1 MNQHSDMDALMRKKL
16 YDTEVAPP
24 AFVWPNVE
32 AALQKRKRRAFLWI
46 FSGIGVA
53 VLGAGLLLRFYA
65 GSGINV
71 PTAQT
76 QSVQQAPSAQTTTPN
91 ADQHIAETS
100 PEITVSTSNTASKSI
115 SEPALPGIERNV
127 SAHKNGNIAGQTN
140 RNKTTRSPF
149 NPNKAAV
156 IEQVVTPIAP
166 ITYGAVVTD
175 LGLDAFA
182 PTLASNTVTH
192 PASLLFLPQLAT
204 DLSQAIAVGD
214 PSGLKRPVIRK
225 KKEPK
230 NCYNF
235 TKHPNAWFFDVYAGP
250 SFAWKDLSTNNPEYK
265 DYRNRRL
272 NSERRDWAFHSGVRG
287 TLLFDGHFM
296 LRLGLHYDQ
305 MTEIFEFID
314 PNSITINYKDVITYV
329 NGQPVIVRDT
339 IGISYGSNYTKTYNR
354 FGMLQIPLQAG
365 VELRKGRSGF
375 SFNAGVSFN
384 VWFWKRGA
392 ILSAQGMPR
401 YFTPGADLSTPAFQK
416 RTSLSAIG
424 SVQWFYHVDP
434 SVRVYI
440 EPYFRQIV
448 QPVNLKSH
456 PVGTRYG
463 IGGISLGLTKIF

>member
-1 MNQHSDMDALMRKKL
+1 MNQYSDMEALMRKKL

-53 VLGAGLLLRFYA
+53 VLGTGILLRFYA
-65 GSGINV
+65 GSGVPV

-76 QSVQQAPSAQTTTPN
+76 QGMQQLPLAQTTTPI
-91 ADQHIAETS
+91 ADRNIAETS
-100 PEITVSTSNTASKSI
+100 PEITVPTPNTASKI
-115 SEPALPGIERNV
+115 SAEPALPGMEPTV
-127 SAHKNGNIAGQTN
+127 SAHKNGIVGGQTN
-140 RNKTTRSPF
+140 HGKAERSPF
-149 NPNKAAV
+149 NPNTAV
-156 IEQVVTPIAP
+156 TIQTVSPITPV
-166 ITYGAVVTD
+166 TYGAVASD
-175 LGLDAFA
+175 LGLEAFA
-182 PTLASNTVTH
+182 PTVASNTFEH
-192 PASLLFLPQLAT
+192 PASLMFLPQLPTA
-204 DLSQAIAVGD
+204 LSQAIAVAD

-314 PNSITINYKDVITYV
+314 PNSITINYKDVIT
-329 NGQPVIVRDT
+329 IVT
-339 IGISYGSNYTKTYNR
+339 PHTHT
-354 FGMLQIPLQAG
+354 
-365 VELRKGRSGF
+365 ETH
-375 SFNAGVSFN
+375 
-384 VWFWKRGA
+384 
-392 ILSAQGMPR
+392 SA
-401 YFTPGADLSTPAFQK
+401 
-416 RTSLSAIG
+416 
-424 SVQWFYHVDP
+424 H
-434 SVRVYI
+434 
-440 EPYFRQIV
+440 
-448 QPVNLKSH
+448 
-456 PVGTRYG
+456 
-463 IGGISLGLTKIF
+463 

>member
-1 MNQHSDMDALMRKKL
+1 MNQYSDMEALMRKKL

-53 VLGAGLLLRFYA
+53 VLGTGILLRFYA
-65 GSGINV
+65 GSGVPV

-76 QSVQQAPSAQTTTPN
+76 QGMQQLPLAQTTTPI
-91 ADQHIAETS
+91 ADRNIAETS
-100 PEITVSTSNTASKSI
+100 PEITVPTPNTASKI
-115 SEPALPGIERNV
+115 SAEPALPGMEPTV
-127 SAHKNGNIAGQTN
+127 SAHKNGIVGGQTN
-140 RNKTTRSPF
+140 HGKAERSPF
-149 NPNKAAV
+149 NPNTAV
-156 IEQVVTPIAP
+156 TIQTVSPITPV
-166 ITYGAVVTD
+166 TYGAVASD
-175 LGLDAFA
+175 LGLEAFA
-182 PTLASNTVTH
+182 PTMASNTFEH
-192 PASLLFLPQLAT
+192 PASLMFLPQLPTA
-204 DLSQAIAVGD
+204 LSQAIAVAD

-314 PNSITINYKDVITYV
+314 PNSITINYKDVITIV
-329 NGQPVIVRDT
+329 NGQQVIVRDT

-401 YFTPGADLSTPAFQK
+401 YFTPGVDVSTPTFQK

>member
-1 MNQHSDMDALMRKKL
+1 MNQYSDMEALMRKKL

-53 VLGAGLLLRFYA
+53 VLGTGILLRFYA
-65 GSGINV
+65 GSGVPV

-76 QSVQQAPSAQTTTPN
+76 QGMQQLPLAQTTTPI
-91 ADQHIAETS
+91 ADRNNAETS
-100 PEITVSTSNTASKSI
+100 PEITVPTPNTASKI
-115 SEPALPGIERNV
+115 SPEPALPGMEPKV
-127 SAHKNGNIAGQTN
+127 SAHKNGIVGGQTN
-140 RNKTTRSPF
+140 HGKAERSPF
-149 NPNKAAV
+149 NPNTAV
-156 IEQVVTPIAP
+156 TIQTVSPITPV
-166 ITYGAVVTD
+166 TYGAVASD
-175 LGLDAFA
+175 LGLEAFA
-182 PTLASNTVTH
+182 PTVASNTFEH
-192 PASLLFLPQLAT
+192 PASLMFLPQLPTA
-204 DLSQAIAVGD
+204 LSQAIAVAD

-314 PNSITINYKDVITYV
+314 PNSITINYKDVIT
-329 NGQPVIVRDT
+329 IVT
-339 IGISYGSNYTKTYNR
+339 PHTHT
-354 FGMLQIPLQAG
+354 
-365 VELRKGRSGF
+365 ETH
-375 SFNAGVSFN
+375 
-384 VWFWKRGA
+384 
-392 ILSAQGMPR
+392 SA
-401 YFTPGADLSTPAFQK
+401 
-416 RTSLSAIG
+416 
-424 SVQWFYHVDP
+424 H
-434 SVRVYI
+434 
-440 EPYFRQIV
+440 
-448 QPVNLKSH
+448 
-456 PVGTRYG
+456 
-463 IGGISLGLTKIF
+463 